1 MPQLL
6 PDPGSLSFL
15 YAAAQSS
22 QSKIDPLGAHSPYD
36 RIVRRMPMSDALFLA
51 AAIGG
56 FVVLAR
62 YARILGRL

>member
-1 MPQLL
+1 
-6 PDPGSLSFL
+6 
-15 YAAAQSS
+15 
-22 QSKIDPLGAHSPYD
+22 
-36 RIVRRMPMSDALFLA
+36 MPMSDALFLA